1 MKVGKFLAGRDR
13 GKDITD
19 TRNKEKQGTRKVL
32 NVFGGILGHLCWLDA
47 GNGSGSNGDLG
58 LFGRPF

>member
-19 TRNKEKQGTRKVL
+19 IRNKEKQGTRKVL
-32 NVFGGILGHLCWLDA
+32 NVFGESWDICA
-47 GNGSGSNGDLG
+47 GWMQAMGQEAMVTWDY
-58 LFGRPF
+58 